1 MIPYGKQHI
10 TDEDIDA
17 VIKVLKSEYLTSG
30 PAVTEFEN
38 TVKNFIGVKHAIA
51 LSNATSGLHVACLAI
66 DLKKGDT
73 GVTSPVTFL
82 ASANCI
88 VYCGARPDFVD
99 VDEETFCLSPEKLE
113 EYIKENGAP
122 KVVIPVDFAGVPA
135 KLPEIW
141 QLAKKYNFK
150 VIEDASHSIGSK
162 YFHEGKMYNCGSCDH
177 ADLAIFSFHP
187 VKTVTAGEG
196 GMVLTNDDDLAKKV
210 RMYANHGME
219 RNHRNFK
226 DWKINNSNGKLIEK
240 KSETAQNIEQAP
252 WLYQQQL
259 LGFNYRI
266 TDIQSALGSSQF
278 KRINNTIERRKK
290 IFQSYQNAFSNN
302 KDIIC
307 PKIPQNT
314 EPASHLYVIQY
325 AGDNEDWRLNTCLFL
340 RENNVFSQVHYI
352 PVHLQPW
359 YQDNFNFKQKS
370 YPISEKFYDTC
381 LSIPLFPDLTEEE
394 LKKITS
400 LINKI

>member
-30 PAVTEFEN
+30 PAVTEFED

-51 LSNATSGLHVACLAI
+51 LSNATSGLHVACLAL
-66 DLKKGDT
+66 DLQKGDT

-88 VYCGARPDFVD
+88 VYCGAKPDFVD

-113 EYIKENGAP
+113 EYIEENGAP
-122 KVVIPVDFAGVPA
+122 KVVIPVDFAGIPA

-219 RNHRNFK
+219 RNHKNFK
-226 DWKINNSNGKLIEK
+226 DWKINNSNGKLVGK
-240 KSETAQNIEQAP
+240 KLETELNIDQAP

-307 PKIPQNT
+307 PTIPKNT

-325 AGDNEDWRLNTCLFL
+325 AGDNENWRLNTCLFL

-359 YQDNFNFKQKS
+359 YQDNFDFNQKS
-370 YPISEKFYDTC
+370 YPISEKFYNTC
-381 LSIPLFPDLTEEE
+381 LSIPLFPDLTEVE
-394 LKKITS
+394 LKKIID